1 MKTLMYVIGFIV
13 VLVIALLVYVRL
25 APSDVTRWHVP
36 VTATTSADQTGGA
49 VRVLSVDEG
58 ALSRVDTAART
69 LPRTRVLAGSVQE
82 GRITYITRSR
92 WIGFP
97 DYTTVEYSDG
107 LLRMHARLRF
117 GRSDLG
123 VNAKRLQGLLAAAE
137 G

>member
-1 MKTLMYVIGFIV
+1 MKALMYVIGITV
-13 VLVIALLVYVRL
+13 VLVIVLLAFVRL
-25 APSDVTRWHVP
+25 APSDAARWHMP
-36 VTATTSADQTGGA
+36 VTATTSADRTGGA
-49 VRVLSVDEG
+49 IRVLSVDEG
-58 ALSRVDTAART
+58 ALSRVDTAARA
-69 LPRTRVLAGSVQE
+69 LPRTRVLTGSVEE

-123 VNAKRLQGLLAAAE
+123 VTANRLQGLLAAAE